1 MIPKDNCKKCG
12 EYFSGCICQ
21 NEPKVSKSALAR
33 GYGANPPREY
43 QLDKPEEL
51 QRLYRELAGY
61 MKTCRN
67 CGGDF
72 EGRQFAR
79 EALDKL
85 REAP

>member
-1 MIPKDNCKKCG
+1 MSHQSPEKQKELEEHGQKFIKKFF
-12 EYFSGCICQ
+12 EST
-21 NEPKVSKSALAR
+21 SAK
-33 GYGANPPREY
+33 GYAANPPREY
-43 QLDKPEEL
+43 NLDKPEEL

-79 EALDKL
+79 DALDKL
-85 REAP
+85 RKAA